1 MAPRDKYYTGSTVS
15 RHLPAEDRSWDE
27 VVGQS
32 GKPFLDSEVNLQQ
45 EIGREITRRLYSETV
60 PSGWLRGPGAF
71 NPASDF
77 SFPGSSDLN
86 SFYMNRRT
94 ALVAGMPVVVEYTG
108 TATANRNIIELE
120 AATAFD
126 GGSSSFKRTDF
137 VFLEVWRALVSDDA
151 NSTGSIQLVDNAS
164 VAGTTLTID
173 ASGLPT
179 PGPVTVLTEGVDFL
193 AGGSAAATIAA
204 LRPVVDALGDVT
216 AYVDPS
222 SSDTLIIQ
230 AALSGTPGN
239 GIVISTGAPA
249 VWTLSAMTTIPSDTP
264 NKPTPDTIYRHGN
277 VLADSSVN
285 LPDEI
290 ADPVIGTETT
300 KRVQVQYRI
309 RTTGDAEGVNF
320 ATEADGFKNANV
332 LAQGYDA
339 NASGVAGY
347 PFVPADNTSTSANSD
362 ATAYGQVDD
371 GLWIAGD
378 GSSTAAAALGTVDG
392 FVYAIP
398 IAFVHRRNDG
408 YDGVT
413 YFGFDPAQNANGALS
428 YSHGLLTNT
437 HINKSIPAN
446 ESDRPDGLFHDVIV
460 PTDVQDLRRHVFPGG
475 TDLSAELRRQM
486 QLVLDGTLAT
496 WAIDGSD
503 KQTIGD
509 GTGDISTQFLVCNE
523 VGRSSGGGTVSG
535 DTTRGVT
542 IGDFDH
548 VRRRFG
554 DHPVVERVV
563 FEFDP
568 SVLVGTDPGKHVVKA
583 AGTGWYEGDVLT
595 LDLSNLDISTIGDWD
610 PAGSS
615 WGGGQFT
622 SVVPAGTQI
631 TNVLS
636 MYHDDGNSGGAEDQT
651 VKAKLIEGLGSDL
664 LEITLDANHT
674 EFTWSNASPP
684 VVVAAHEAVGDAGV
698 GDVGSQRRIF
708 VEVEITYPIASGTT
722 DTPDAEVTPDSAYDY
737 GPLIENDTSQR
748 PADFQTLIAPRFR
761 EGKREVALEYV
772 ANDSASSVPVTDYV
786 ISRDDE
792 TLVLPRRIFGTASGS
807 FPSHLVT
814 MTDIGDTNP
823 RDLDITTTEYGS
835 SSRVVKPD
843 TGTTSPFSADQM
855 AVEVNY
861 FPQDPIPNYG
871 GTGYQVSVYYRS
883 NAPQT
888 VGSRAGTPTIPS
900 SVTVEP
906 LVMAHDVWTGTVGSG
921 STDVPYPYT
930 VPMDQIAINADALVD
945 GVNVGEWYY
954 AAQAS
959 ISVDDFDA
967 ETGLLNLHA
976 MVPTDGTS
984 TFEFTSRDIDSE
996 FRAHYKTSD
1005 PAAYRPTVFAQPFS
1019 GAVRHKVWMPFL
1031 IRTTSDETTY
1041 GLWRKNEVMLAVI
1054 SRFAEF
1060 DDENTI
1066 RFTDAAD
1073 EAAVALYRTRGLIL
1087 LAGE

>member
-15 RHLPAEDRSWDE
+15 RHLPAEGRSWDE

-32 GKPFLDSEVNLQQ
+32 GKPVLDSELNLQQ
-45 EIGREITRRLYSETV
+45 EVGREITRRLYSETV
-60 PSGWLRGPGAF
+60 PSGWLRGPGASD
-71 NPASDF
+71 PSADF
-77 SFPGSSDLN
+77 SFPGSADLN
-86 SFYMNRRT
+86 SFFMNRRV
-94 ALVAGMPVVVEYTG
+94 ALVAGMPVVVEYTR

-120 AATAFD
+120 AASTFD
-126 GGSSSFKRTDF
+126 GTSSTFKRTDF

-151 NSTGSIQLVDNAS
+151 NSTGSIQLADNAS
-164 VAGTTLTID
+164 VGGTTITID
-173 ASGLPT
+173 ATAVG
-179 PGPVTVLTEGVDFL
+179 GPVTVLTEGVDFA
-193 AGGSAAATIAA
+193 AGGSASATVAA
-204 LRPVVDALGDVT
+204 LQPVVDALGDVT
-216 AYVDPS
+216 AVVDPS
-222 SSDTLIIQ
+222 STDTLIVRS
-230 AALSGTPGN
+230 ALSGTPGN
-239 GIVISTGAPA
+239 GITLATGAPA
-249 VWTLSAMTTIPSDTP
+249 VWTLSAMTTIPSDNP

-277 VLADSSVN
+277 VLADSAVN
-285 LPDEI
+285 FPDEI
-290 ADPVIGTETT
+290 ADPVIKTETT
-300 KRVQVQYRI
+300 KRIQIQYRI
-309 RTTGDAEGVNF
+309 RVTGEAEGVNF
-320 ATEADGFKNANV
+320 ATEADGFSNSNV
-332 LAQGYDA
+332 LAQGSDA
-339 NASGVAGY
+339 NATPVATY
-347 PFVPADNTSTSANSD
+347 PFVPADNSTTSSNSD

-398 IAFVHRRNDG
+398 IAFVHRRNDA

-413 YFGFDPAQNANGALS
+413 YFGFDPAQNANGALG
-428 YSHGLLTNT
+428 YGHPLLTNT
-437 HINKSIPAN
+437 YINKSIPVT

-460 PTDVQDLRRHVFPGG
+460 STDVQDLRRHVFPGG

-486 QLVLDGTLAT
+486 QLVLDGTLST
-496 WAIDGSD
+496 WSVDGSD

-509 GTGDISTQFLVCNE
+509 GSGDISTRFLVCNE
-523 VGRSSGGGTVSG
+523 VGRASGGGTVSG

-568 SVLVGTDPGKHVVKA
+568 SVGVGTDPGKHVVKA

-636 MYHDDGNSGGAEDQT
+636 MYHDDGNSSGAVDQT

-674 EFTWSNASPP
+674 NFTWSNASPP

-698 GDVGSQRRIF
+698 GDVGSERRIF

-737 GPLIENDTSQR
+737 GPLVENDTGQR
-748 PADFQTLIAPRFR
+748 PADFEDLISPRFR

-772 ANDSASSVPVTDYV
+772 ANDSAASTPVTDYV

-792 TLVLPRRIFGTASGS
+792 TLVLPRRIYGSGS
-807 FPSHLVT
+807 HAVT

-823 RDLDITTTEYGS
+823 RDPDVTTTEYGS
-835 SSRVVKPD
+835 STRVVKPD

-855 AVEVNY
+855 AVEINY
-861 FPQDPIPNYG
+861 FPQDPLPNYG
-871 GTGYQVSVYYRS
+871 GTGYQVSVYYRT

-888 VGSRAGTPTIPS
+888 VGSAATTSLPAT
-900 SVTVEP
+900 VTVEP
-906 LVMAHDVWTGTVGSG
+906 LVMARDVWTGTVGSG

-954 AAQAS
+954 AAQAN

-967 ETGLLNLHA
+967 ATGLLNLHA

-984 TFEFTSRDIDSE
+984 SFAFSSPDRDTE
-996 FRAHYKTSD
+996 FRAHYKVSD
-1005 PAAYRPTVFAQPFS
+1005 PTAYRPTVFGQPFS

-1031 IRTTSDETTY
+1031 VRMTSDETAR